1 MNFLKK
7 KEISQGG
14 TKYFQN
20 RNPEDA
26 ELQEGLN
33 SLKLDKQKDAMKQII
48 ASMTIGKDVSK
59 LFPDVVK
66 IIRTKNIEL
75 KKLVYLYLINYAKI
89 KPDLIFLA
97 VAAFHSD
104 AKEGATP
111 LIRGLAIRTM
121 GCIQVP
127 EVVTYLCETL
137 TYCFKD
143 KDPYVRKIAALCV
156 PKLYLTSPQLV
167 RENGFLNTLHECL
180 KDENPVVVA
189 NAMQALNE
197 ISVLSGANQ
206 LKLKS
211 KNLSHILDSLAK
223 ASEWGQVSILDALIL
238 YNPKKA
244 SHAEEVIEGVLPRL
258 SHANPGVVMSAIKV
272 ILKFMDQIDNI
283 DKVRNYCK
291 KLSNSLM
298 SVLMSYPEIQ
308 YVLLRSL
315 HAIVQ
320 KRPMLL
326 DKDFKYFFVQYNDP
340 IYVKLEKVDI
350 LYKLC
355 DNKNFEVIIK
365 EFTSYALTETNSEL
379 IHKSVKYIGCVGYK
393 FEKSLDICVESL
405 SKIIDNNNDE
415 AICESIIVARDLMR
429 KYKGRALEL
438 INKINVE
445 LINSLSD
452 QNAKSAAL
460 YILGDFCTMIPKST
474 EMITYFVENFS
485 NVEYSSKVKLQI
497 LNAGVKNYVNKP
509 DESED
514 VVKLCLQKGADESEN
529 PDIRDRAY
537 IYWRLLEEDPDT
549 AKDMMVSEKPP
560 FDFTD
565 EDDLEPDVVDDMICN
580 MTNVSA
586 VYLKKQKEIIT
597 EEDYINDPIAKQERE
612 EEEKEEIR
620 RKKERE
626 EKEKEKKKSKEEEEK
641 EKQRNEKKK
650 KEEKKLKKKRK
661 KEKLE
666 QQQQNNEA
674 DLIGLDDDN
683 AGNEN
688 INEQNKK
695 SKKSENQTQPKSQ
708 PQPQPQQQA
717 STVDDIFSVLNNMGS
732 SNPPPTQNVNMPQA
746 NNNSNDPFALFN
758 LMGNQPNTVQG
769 MSSPSQGIF
778 QNANQYPTTKID
790 QAGNNNGI
798 IINSQFQRANGVIQL
813 GLQGQ
818 GLNGPCQLVL
828 DNNPFGLTC
837 QNGGGSSFNNGV
849 AMFQINMDP
858 SHFNRQPPAHPFII
872 TGNLNANGQQINL
885 RINLNII
892 VLLKENSKLSEGPFV
907 QFFGQNK
914 NQPFNQNVFQYPK
927 FSDENS
933 VQSIFEKNNIFLCA
947 RQNKANPPSSF
958 YSANILGN
966 MPVIIQ
972 EFLNNGIVNIKIFT
986 NTASIVPL
994 IKDVVDSLLN

>member
-1 MNFLKK
+1 MNFLRR

-75 KKLVYLYLINYAKI
+75 KKLIYLYLINYAKI

-97 VAAFHSD
+97 VASFHSD

-137 TYCFKD
+137 TFCFKD

-156 PKLYLTSPQLV
+156 PKLYITSPQLV

-180 KDENPVVVA
+180 KDENPIVVA

-197 ISVLSGANQ
+197 ITLLSGANQ

-211 KNLSHILDSLAK
+211 KYLKHILDSLSQ

-244 SHAEEVIEGVLPRL
+244 SHAEDVIEGVLPRL

-315 HAIVQ
+315 HAVVQ

-365 EFTSYALTETNSEL
+365 EFTSYALTETNNEL

-405 SKIIDNNNDE
+405 GKIIDNNNDE
-415 AICESIIVARDLMR
+415 AISESIIVSRDLMR

-438 INKINVE
+438 INKINIE

-474 EMITYFVENFS
+474 EMITHFVNNFS
-485 NVEYSSKVKLQI
+485 SVEYSSKVKLQI
-497 LNAGVKNYVNKP
+497 LNAGVKNFLNKP
-509 DESED
+509 DESEEI
-514 VVKLCLQKGADESEN
+514 VKLCLQRGAEESEN

-537 IYWRLLEEDPDT
+537 IYWRLLENDPDI

-565 EDDLEPDVVDDMICN
+565 DDDLEPEVVDDMICN

-586 VYLKKQKEIIT
+586 VYLKKQQEMIT
-597 EEDYINDPIAKQERE
+597 EEDLINDPIAKQERE
-612 EEEKEEIR
+612 EEEMEEKRKKKEKEEKEKK
-620 RKKERE
+620 RKTKEEE
-626 EKEKEKKKSKEEEEK
+626 EKEKEKKAKK
-641 EKQRNEKKK
+641 EKKEKKEKKK
-650 KEEKKLKKKRK
+650 KK
-661 KEKLE
+661 KEKEE
-666 QQQQNNEA
+666 QQQQMNEA
-674 DLIGLDDDN
+674 DLIGLDDEGGEGGVN
-683 AGNEN
+683 QSKAEKPPKQ
-688 INEQNKK
+688 EQ
-695 SKKSENQTQPKSQ
+695 QPEPPKPKPTSNN
-708 PQPQPQQQA
+708 
-717 STVDDIFSVLNNMGS
+717 DDIFNIFNNS
-732 SNPPPTQNVNMPQA
+732 NSTNNNNNPPPQTTNVSSDPFDLFNMGGSQNMPNISNVNA
-746 NNNSNDPFALFN
+746 VTD
-758 LMGNQPNTVQG
+758 
-769 MSSPSQGIF
+769 IF
-778 QNANQYPTTKID
+778 PNANQFPTTKMETC
-790 QAGNNNGI
+790 GNYNGVNI
-798 IINSQFQRANGVIQL
+798 YSQFQRSNGVIQL
-813 GLQGQ
+813 GISCKGQ
-818 GLNGPCQLVL
+818 NGPCQCVL

-837 QNGGGSSFNNGV
+837 QNNGGGTFNNDN
-849 AMFQINMDP
+849 AIFQIVMDP
-858 SHFNRQPPAHPFII
+858 SRFNKRPPPYPFII
-872 TGNLNANGQQINL
+872 NGILNLNGQQISL
-885 RINLNII
+885 SIRLNIV
-892 VLLKENSKLSEGPFV
+892 VLLSENSKLSGNPFV
-907 QFFGQNK
+907 QFFQQNK
-914 NQPFNQNVFQYPK
+914 DQPFNQEIYFYQKHNNEDNVK
-927 FSDENS
+927 ML
-933 VQSIFEKNNIFLCA
+933 FEKNNIMLSA
-947 RQNKANPPSSF
+947 KQKQANPPMSFFSS
-958 YSANILGN
+958 NILGN
-966 MPVIIQ
+966 LPFLVQ
-972 EFLNNGIVNIKIFT
+972 EYLNNGIVNIKIIS
-986 NTASIVPL
+986 NKDCIVPL
-994 IKDVVDSLLN
+994 VKEVIDHILN

>member
-14 TKYFQN
+14 NKYFQN

-33 SLKLDKQKDAMKQII
+33 SLKLEKQRDAMKQII

-137 TYCFKD
+137 SFCFKD

-156 PKLYLTSPQLV
+156 PKLYITSPQLV
-167 RENGFLNTLHECL
+167 RENGFLNTLHDCL

-189 NAMQALNE
+189 NAMQALTE

-211 KNLSHILDSLAK
+211 KNLKHILDSLSK

-272 ILKFMDQIDNI
+272 VLKFMDQIDNI

-405 SKIIDNNNDE
+405 SKIIENNNDE
-415 AICESIIVARDLMR
+415 AISESIIVARDLMR

-438 INKINVE
+438 INKLSVDM
-445 LINSLSD
+445 INSLSD

-474 EMITYFVENFS
+474 EMITYFVNNFS
-485 NVEYSSKVKLQI
+485 NVEYSSKVRLQI
-497 LNAGVKNYVNKP
+497 LNAGVKNFVNKP
-509 DESED
+509 DESEEI
-514 VVKLCLQKGADESEN
+514 VKLCLQKGAEESEN

-537 IYWRLLEEDPDT
+537 IYWRLLEIDPDI

-586 VYLKKQKEIIT
+586 VYLKKQKDIIT
-597 EEDYINDPIAKQERE
+597 EEDYINDPVAKQERE
-612 EEEKEEIR
+612 EEEKEEKR

-626 EKEKEKKKSKEEEEK
+626 EREKEKEKKKSKEEEEK
-641 EKQRNEKKK
+641 EKEKEAKKK
-650 KEEKKLKKKRK
+650 KKKLKEQKKRK

-674 DLIGLDDDN
+674 DLIGLDDEM
-683 AGNEN
+683 GGTEN
-688 INEQNKK
+688 ITQENKK
-695 SKKSENQTQPKSQ
+695 QKKEEPV
-708 PQPQPQQQA
+708 QPQQQQTA
-717 STVDDIFSVLNNMGS
+717 STMDDIFSVFNNMGS
-732 SNPPPTQNVNMPQA
+732 TNPPPAQNTNNMQAQSA
-746 NNNSNDPFALFN
+746 NNNDPFNIFN
-758 LMGNQPNTVQG
+758 LMGNGPNTAPNVG
-769 MSSPSQGIF
+769 MPNMSSQEIF
-778 QNANQYPTTKID
+778 QNSNQYPTTKMEP
-790 QAGNNNGI
+790 AGNNNGQV
-798 IINSQFQRANGVIQL
+798 INSQFQRNNGNIQL
-813 GLQGQ
+813 GLNCN
-818 GLNGPCQLVL
+818 GLNGPCQLIL

-837 QNGGGSSFNNGV
+837 QNGGTSAFNNGT
-849 AMFQINMDP
+849 AIFQIIMDP
-858 SHFNRQPPAHPFII
+858 SHFNRQPPPYPFLINA
-872 TGNLNANGQQINL
+872 NLNANGQQIPL
-885 RINLNII
+885 KINLNII
-892 VLLKENSKLSEGPFV
+892 VLLKENCKLSGNPFV

-914 NQPFNQNVFQYPK
+914 DQPFNQNIFQYPK
-927 FSDENS
+927 HNNEDN
-933 VQSIFEKNNIFLCA
+933 VKMIFERNNILLSA
-947 RQNKANPPSSF
+947 RQNKANPPTAF

-966 MPVIIQ
+966 MPLLIQ
-972 EFLNNGIVNIKIFT
+972 EYLNNDRIVNIKIIT
-986 NTASIVPL
+986 NNASIVPL
-994 IKDVVDSLLN
+994 MKDVIDSLLN

>member
-197 ISVLSGANQ
+197 ITVLSGANQ

-211 KNLSHILDSLAK
+211 KNLKHILDSLAK

-405 SKIIDNNNDE
+405 SKIIENNNDE
-415 AICESIIVARDLMR
+415 AISESIIVARDLMR

-438 INKINVE
+438 INKLSIE

-474 EMITYFVENFS
+474 EMITYFVNNFS
-485 NVEYSSKVKLQI
+485 NVEYSSKVRLQI
-497 LNAGVKNYVNKP
+497 LNAGVKNFVNKP
-509 DESED
+509 DESEEI
-514 VVKLCLQKGADESEN
+514 VKLCLQKGADESEN
-529 PDIRDRAY
+529 PDIRD
-537 IYWRLLEEDPDT
+537 
-549 AKDMMVSEKPP
+549 
-560 FDFTD
+560 
-565 EDDLEPDVVDDMICN
+565 
-580 MTNVSA
+580 
-586 VYLKKQKEIIT
+586 
-597 EEDYINDPIAKQERE
+597 
-612 EEEKEEIR
+612 
-620 RKKERE
+620 
-626 EKEKEKKKSKEEEEK
+626 
-641 EKQRNEKKK
+641 
-650 KEEKKLKKKRK
+650 
-661 KEKLE
+661 
-666 QQQQNNEA
+666 
-674 DLIGLDDDN
+674 
-683 AGNEN
+683 
-688 INEQNKK
+688 
-695 SKKSENQTQPKSQ
+695 
-708 PQPQPQQQA
+708 
-717 STVDDIFSVLNNMGS
+717 
-732 SNPPPTQNVNMPQA
+732 
-746 NNNSNDPFALFN
+746 
-758 LMGNQPNTVQG
+758 
-769 MSSPSQGIF
+769 
-778 QNANQYPTTKID
+778 
-790 QAGNNNGI
+790 
-798 IINSQFQRANGVIQL
+798 
-813 GLQGQ
+813 
-818 GLNGPCQLVL
+818 
-828 DNNPFGLTC
+828 
-837 QNGGGSSFNNGV
+837 
-849 AMFQINMDP
+849 QI
-858 SHFNRQPPAHPFII
+858 
-872 TGNLNANGQQINL
+872 
-885 RINLNII
+885 
-892 VLLKENSKLSEGPFV
+892 
-907 QFFGQNK
+907 
-914 NQPFNQNVFQYPK
+914 
-927 FSDENS
+927 
-933 VQSIFEKNNIFLCA
+933 
-947 RQNKANPPSSF
+947 
-958 YSANILGN
+958 
-966 MPVIIQ
+966 
-972 EFLNNGIVNIKIFT
+972 
-986 NTASIVPL
+986 
-994 IKDVVDSLLN
+994 

>member
-14 TKYFQN
+14 NKYFQN

-33 SLKLDKQKDAMKQII
+33 SLKLEKQRDAMKQII

-137 TYCFKD
+137 SFCFKD

-156 PKLYLTSPQLV
+156 PKLYITSPQLV
-167 RENGFLNTLHECL
+167 RENGFLNTLHDCL

-189 NAMQALNE
+189 NAMQALTE

-211 KNLSHILDSLAK
+211 KNLKHILDSLSK

-272 ILKFMDQIDNI
+272 VLKFMDQIDNI

-405 SKIIDNNNDE
+405 SKIIENNNDE
-415 AICESIIVARDLMR
+415 AISESIIVARDLMR

-438 INKINVE
+438 INKLSVDM
-445 LINSLSD
+445 INSLSD

-474 EMITYFVENFS
+474 EMITYFVNNFS
-485 NVEYSSKVKLQI
+485 NVEYSSKVRLQI
-497 LNAGVKNYVNKP
+497 LNAGVKNFVNKP
-509 DESED
+509 DESEEI
-514 VVKLCLQKGADESEN
+514 VKLCLQKGAEESEN

-537 IYWRLLEEDPDT
+537 IYWRLLEIDPDI

-586 VYLKKQKEIIT
+586 VYLKKQKDIIT
-597 EEDYINDPIAKQERE
+597 EEDYINDPVAKQERE
-612 EEEKEEIR
+612 EEEKEEKR

-626 EKEKEKKKSKEEEEK
+626 EREKEKEKKKSKEEEEK
-641 EKQRNEKKK
+641 EKEKEAKKK
-650 KEEKKLKKKRK
+650 KKKLKEQKKRK

-674 DLIGLDDDN
+674 DLIGLDDEM
-683 AGNEN
+683 GGTEN
-688 INEQNKK
+688 ITQENKK
-695 SKKSENQTQPKSQ
+695 QKKEEPV
-708 PQPQPQQQA
+708 QPQQQQTA
-717 STVDDIFSVLNNMGS
+717 STMDDIFSVFNNMGS
-732 SNPPPTQNVNMPQA
+732 TNPPPAKNTNNMQAQNA
-746 NNNSNDPFALFN
+746 NNNDPFNIFN
-758 LMGNQPNTVQG
+758 LMGNAPNTAPNVG
-769 MSSPSQGIF
+769 MPNMSSQEIF
-778 QNANQYPTTKID
+778 QNSNQYPTTKMEP
-790 QAGNNNGI
+790 AGNNNGQV
-798 IINSQFQRANGVIQL
+798 INSQFQRNNGNIQL
-813 GLQGQ
+813 GLNCN
-818 GLNGPCQLVL
+818 GLNGPCQLIL

-837 QNGGGSSFNNGV
+837 QNGGTSAFNNGT
-849 AMFQINMDP
+849 AIFQIIMDP
-858 SHFNRQPPAHPFII
+858 SHFNRQPPSYPFLINA
-872 TGNLNANGQQINL
+872 NLNANGQQIPL
-885 RINLNII
+885 KINLNII
-892 VLLKENSKLSEGPFV
+892 VLLKENCKLSGNPFV

-914 NQPFNQNVFQYPK
+914 DQPFNQNIFQYPK
-927 FSDENS
+927 HNNEDN
-933 VQSIFEKNNIFLCA
+933 VKMIFERNNILLSA
-947 RQNKANPPSSF
+947 RQNKANPPTAF

-966 MPVIIQ
+966 MPLLIQ
-972 EFLNNGIVNIKIFT
+972 EYLNNERIINIKIIT
-986 NTASIVPL
+986 NNASIVPL
-994 IKDVVDSLLN
+994 MKDVIDSLLN

>member
-1 MNFLKK
+1 MNFLKR
-7 KEISQGG
+7 KEVSQGG

-33 SLKLDKQKDAMKQII
+33 SLKLDKQRDAMKQII

-75 KKLVYLYLINYAKI
+75 KKLIYLYLINYAKI

-97 VAAFHSD
+97 VASFHSD

-137 TYCFKD
+137 TWCFRD

-156 PKLYLTSPQLV
+156 PKLYITSPQLV

-180 KDENPVVVA
+180 KDDNAIVVA

-197 ISVLSGANQ
+197 ITVLSGANQ

-211 KNLSHILDSLAK
+211 KNLKHILDSLAQ
-223 ASEWGQVSILDALIL
+223 ASEWGQVAILDALIL

-244 SHAEEVIEGVLPRL
+244 AHAEEVIEGVLPRL

-355 DNKNFEVIIK
+355 DNKNYEVIIK

-405 SKIIDNNNDE
+405 GKIIDNNNDE
-415 AICESIIVARDLMR
+415 AISESIIVSRDLMR

-438 INKINVE
+438 INKLTVE

-497 LNAGVKNYVNKP
+497 LNAGVKNFVNKP
-509 DESED
+509 DESEEI
-514 VVKLCLQKGADESEN
+514 VKICLQKGAEESEN

-537 IYWRLLEEDPDT
+537 IYWRLLEMDPDI

-560 FDFTD
+560 FDYSD
-565 EDDLEPDVVDDMICN
+565 EDDLEPEVVDDMICN

-586 VYLKKQKEIIT
+586 VYLKKQQELIT
-597 EEDYINDPIAKQERE
+597 EEDLINDPAAKAERE
-612 EEEKEEIR
+612 EEEKEEK
-620 RKKERE
+620 RKKKEKE
-626 EKEKEKKKSKEEEEK
+626 EKEERERKKKSKEEEEK
-641 EKQRNEKKK
+641 EKEKEKEKKAKKERKEKKEKKK
-650 KEEKKLKKKRK
+650 KK
-661 KEKLE
+661 KEKEE

-674 DLIGLDDDN
+674 DLIGLDDDG

-688 INEQNKK
+688 INAKTNDTKNK
-695 SKKSENQTQPKSQ
+695 Q
-708 PQPQPQQQA
+708 QPQQQNQPKQQQTNA
-717 STVDDIFSVLNNMGS
+717 VDDIFSVFNNMGS
-732 SNPPPTQNVNMPQA
+732 SSGTVPANTNQNN
-746 NNNSNDPFALFN
+746 NDPFGMFN
-758 LMGNQPNTVQG
+758 FSGGGQQQTGMGGSPNA
-769 MSSPSQGIF
+769 IF
-778 QNANQYPTTKID
+778 QNTNQFPTTKMV
-790 QAGNNNGI
+790 ACGNQNGI
-798 IINSQFQRANGVIQL
+798 SLYTQFQRNNGVIQL
-813 GLQGQ
+813 GINGQ

-837 QNGGGSSFNNGV
+837 QNNGQSSFNNGT
-849 AMFQINMDP
+849 ALFQISMDP
-858 SHFNRQPPAHPFII
+858 SHFNRQPPSCPFVVN
-872 TGNLNANGQQINL
+872 GKLNANGQLFNLQIN
-885 RINLNII
+885 INIV
-892 VLLKENSKLSEGPFV
+892 VLLIENSKLSGNPFV
-907 QFFGQNK
+907 QFFQQNK
-914 NQPFNQNVFQYPK
+914 DQPFNQNVYNYPQHNNEDNVK
-927 FSDENS
+927 
-933 VQSIFEKNNIFLCA
+933 VIFERNNILLSA
-947 RQNKANPPSSF
+947 KQNKANPPTSY
-958 YSANILGN
+958 YSTNILGN
-966 MPVIIQ
+966 MPILIQ
-972 EFLNNGIVNIKIFT
+972 EFLQNGTINIKIIT
-986 NTASIVPL
+986 NSACIVPL
-994 IKDVVDSLLN
+994 IKEVIDHLLT